1 MVLMYNDSDRKEIG
15 SAASIADDI
24 LRRDPMA
31 ATETK
36 KKKKKK
42 KKNTSTIL
50 VVLLMVAGLAVM
62 LYPTL
67 SNIYNEVTGSYA
79 IQEFNENLAD
89 RDELELIEERA
100 KAELYNAS
108 LVNTGIVTECP
119 YEYKDIMDFGNG
131 MMGYIEIPTVE
142 IYLPIYHGVS
152 ENVLSKAVG
161 HIVKSAF
168 PIGGEGNHSVLTGH
182 TGLPSAELF
191 TDLDKV
197 VEGDTFYIYAL
208 GETLAYEVD
217 QIVVVLPEEVDDI
230 QPVPGEDYCTLVTCT
245 PYGINSHRLLVRGH
259 RIEYIPE
266 VEVVEPVEQGF
277 DWGTYLPYIGIGLFL
292 LLLLIALV
300 LYLKNR
306 AKKAAAAKSVSAA
319 AEIPAAETPVSEAP
333 VAEEVPVEGKEASET
348 EK

>member
-1 MVLMYNDSDRKEIG
+1 
-15 SAASIADDI
+15 
-24 LRRDPMA
+24 MA
-31 ATETK
+31 ATETT

-42 KKNTSTIL
+42 KKNTSTLL

-67 SNIYNEVTGSYA
+67 SNVYNEMTGSYA
-79 IQEFNENLAD
+79 IQEFNENLAN

-100 KAELYNAS
+100 KAEAYNAS
-108 LVNTGIVTECP
+108 LTNNGTAAECP

-131 MMGYIEIPTVE
+131 MMGYIEIPSVN

-197 VEGDTFYIYAL
+197 VEGDVFYIYVL
-208 GETLAYEVD
+208 GEVVAYEVD
-217 QIVVVLPEEVDDI
+217 QIVIVLPEEVDDI
-230 QPVPGEDYCTLVTCT
+230 QPVAGEDYCTLVTCT

-259 RIEYIPE
+259 RIEYTPE
-266 VEVVEPVEQGF
+266 VEVVEPVDEGSKLG
-277 DWGTYLPYIGIGLFL
+277 DYLPYIAIGAILAV
-292 LLLLIALV
+292 ALAW
-300 LYLKNR
+300 YLKDR
-306 AKKAAAAKSVSAA
+306 AKKAAAAKAGA
-319 AEIPAAETPVSEAP
+319 DTEAP
-333 VAEEVPVEGKEASET
+333 LAENTLPESEKQ
-348 EK
+348 E

>member
-1 MVLMYNDSDRKEIG
+1 
-15 SAASIADDI
+15 
-24 LRRDPMA
+24 MA
-31 ATETK
+31 ATEP

-42 KKNTSTIL
+42 KKNKSTLL

-67 SNIYNEVTGSYA
+67 SNVYNELTGSYA
-79 IQEFNENLAD
+79 IQEFNDNLAN

-100 KAELYNAS
+100 KAEAYNAS
-108 LVNTGIVTECP
+108 LVNTGTVTDCP
-119 YEYKDIMDFGNG
+119 YEYKDIMNFGNG
-131 MMGYIEIPTVE
+131 MMGYIEIPSVN

-197 VEGDTFYIYAL
+197 VEGDVFYIYVL
-208 GETLAYEVD
+208 GEVVAYQVD
-217 QIVVVLPEEVDDI
+217 QIIVVLPAEVDNI
-230 QPVPGEDYCTLVTCT
+230 QPVAGEDYCTLVTCT

-259 RIEYIPE
+259 RIEYTPE
-266 VEVVEPVEQGF
+266 VEVVEPVEEGF
-277 DWGTYLPYIGIGLFL
+277 DWGAYLPYIGIGLFL
-292 LLLLIALV
+292 LILLITLAM
-300 LYLKNR
+300 YLKNR
-306 AKKAAAAKSVSAA
+306 AKKAAAKAVVSETVT
-319 AEIPAAETPVSEAP
+319 AEIS
-333 VAEEVPVEGKEASET
+333 EGKSET